1 MNPTLVGMIVFACTF
16 GGVLLGMWLRATLP
30 EHHLNNESRDT
41 VRLGAGLIATM
52 TALVLG
58 LVTASAKS
66 SFDSMNTAVKQS
78 AVDILTLDRVL
89 ARYGPETSE
98 IRGGLQHIVAS
109 RIDMIWPQ
117 GSSQPAQ
124 LDPLGAA
131 ATVEGLSDQIRALTP
146 RDDSQRALQSQAQN
160 LFEAMLRARWIIFG
174 GGGTSVPMPFL
185 VVLLF
190 WLTLTFASFG
200 LFAPRNAMVVGVLFV
215 CALSVG
221 GALFLIAE
229 MDGPFDGL
237 LKVSSEP
244 MRYTLAHLNQ

>member
-1 MNPTLVGMIVFACTF
+1 MNPTLVGTIVFAGTF
-16 GGVLLGMWLRATLP
+16 GGVLLGMWLRTTLP

-66 SFDSMNTAVKQS
+66 SFDSVNTAVKQT
-78 AVDILTLDRVL
+78 AVDILTLDRIL
-89 ARYGPETSE
+89 ARYGPETRE
-98 IRGGLQHIVAS
+98 IRGALQHVVAS

-124 LDPLGAA
+124 VDPLGAA
-131 ATVEGLSDQIRALTP
+131 ATVEGLADQIRALTP
-146 RDDSQRALQSQAQN
+146 RDDSQRSLQSQAQN
-160 LFEAMLRARWIIFG
+160 LFEALLRARWIIFG
-174 GGGTSVPMPFL
+174 GGGASVPLPFL

-200 LFAPRNAMVVGVLFV
+200 LFAPRNAMVIGVLFV

-221 GALFLIAE
+221 GAIFLIAE